1 MYQSNSNGSSWMIS
15 LGLFPVPKVNTEPA
29 YVNMGFTEVQKAPI
43 RKEREAEVKKASR
56 AEGRVMRKK
65 MMDELCLL
73 LKTQN
78 IQCRHEAYQIMEEEG
93 FLPIVAQERVMGF
106 ARFKDYYT
114 EARRL
119 CGINSFTGSKTEYI
133 LKNHKKMSKE
143 QIAENVG
150 CKVHYVSHVIYRSKH
165 TRSKKNGK
173 SESV

>member
-1 MYQSNSNGSSWMIS
+1 MYQSNSDDKATKKTITPTGYIY
-15 LGLFPVPKVNTEPA
+15 LGWSEVP
-29 YVNMGFTEVQKAPI
+29 KAPI
-43 RKEREAEVKKASR
+43 REERKAEVKKASR
-56 AEGRVMRKK
+56 AEGRVMRQK

-119 CGINSFTGSKTEYI
+119 CGISSFTGSKTEYI

>member
-1 MYQSNSNGSSWMIS
+1 MYQSNSNESSWMIS
-15 LGLFPVPKVNTEPA
+15 LGLFPVPKVNTEPS

-43 RKEREAEVKKASR
+43 REERKSDIKKASR

-143 QIAENVG
+143 LIAENIG
-150 CKVHYVSHVIYRSKH
+150 CEVRYIAHVLYRVKH
-165 TRSKKNGK
+165 KRSKKNGK

>member
-1 MYQSNSNGSSWMIS
+1 
-15 LGLFPVPKVNTEPA
+15 
-29 YVNMGFTEVQKAPI
+29 
-43 RKEREAEVKKASR
+43 
-56 AEGRVMRKK
+56 MRKK

-133 LKNHKKMSKE
+133 LKNYKTMSKE
-143 QIAENVG
+143 LIAENVG
-150 CKVHYVSHVIYRSKH
+150 CKVHYVSHVIYRSKN
-165 TRSKKNGK
+165 TRSKKNGISK
-173 SESV
+173 

>member
-1 MYQSNSNGSSWMIS
+1 MSEQQITPKIS
-15 LGLFPVPKVNTEPA
+15 IPGGYMKLGW
-29 YVNMGFTEVQKAPI
+29 TEVPKAPI
-43 RKEREAEVKKASR
+43 REERKAEVKKASR
-56 AEGRVMRKK
+56 AEGRVMRQK

-119 CGINSFTGSKTEYI
+119 CGISSFKGSKTEYI

-143 QIAENVG
+143 QIAENIG